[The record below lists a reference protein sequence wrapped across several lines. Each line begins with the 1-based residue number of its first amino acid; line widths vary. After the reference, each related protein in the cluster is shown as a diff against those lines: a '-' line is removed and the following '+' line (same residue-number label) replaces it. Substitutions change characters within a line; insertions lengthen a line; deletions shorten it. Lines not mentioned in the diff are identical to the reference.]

1 MAHIL
6 VVDDSREIRD
16 AYQCL
21 LENAGYEVECAASG
35 EEALARVKAQRPDVI
50 LSDVI
55 MPGMDGLDLLNHLRS
70 QVPPPL
76 PPLIL
81 WSGFDMT
88 EEEALR
94 RGALM
99 FLRKPVTSED
109 LLALLSFALR
119 GQRVDSSALALQ
131 RERSS
136 AARTRARNAAAEL
149 LRRLDPSV
157 WTKRVG
163 NHLFWLRSYFAAGG
177 ALITVLRNEQLVV
190 LDAGG
195 DPTSPPGADVSE
207 RMAYCLEVIES
218 GSSLVLADASTHP
231 SFAAFGRSLRGIR
244 FFAGVPIVSSEGVT
258 FGVLCLFES
267 KPRTFEAEDLLI
279 LEQLGRRGSLLMEAL
294 AAGRPTERG
303 WGPSPGLVAPSTF
316 ECLLD
321 AELRLLGRQG
331 GSIEVAV
338 VEMDDPTRLSDV
350 VMRQTDGK
358 RLAGGSLGP
367 MRGAVLKRDRGLD
380 AARMM
385 DEVLQALQETSGPR
399 GIGIASLA
407 EPDMARLGA
416 REMLRI
422 ASLALEDALL
432 SESGVHRI
440 VLRRQDNVPAIER
453 P

>member
-1 MAHIL
+1 MARIL
-6 VVDDSREIRD
+6 LVDDSREILD
-16 AYQCL
+16 AYQFL
-21 LENAGYEVECAASG
+21 LESAGYEVECAVSG

-50 LSDVI
+50 LADVI
-55 MPGMDGLDLLNHLRS
+55 MPGTDGLDLVNQLRS
-70 QVPPPL
+70 EVPPPL
-76 PPLIL
+76 PAIIL
-81 WSGFDMT
+81 WSGFEMT

-99 FLRKPVTSED
+99 FLRKPVSNDD
-109 LLALLSFALR
+109 LLALLSYALR
-119 GQRVDSSALALQ
+119 GQRVDPSALALQ

-136 AARTRARNAAAEL
+136 AARTRARDAAADL
-149 LRRLDPSV
+149 MRRLDRNV

-177 ALITVLRNEQLVV
+177 ALITVLRDEQLVV

-195 DPTSPPGADVSE
+195 DLTWPAGADVSD
-207 RMAYCLEVIES
+207 RMTYCLEVIES
-218 GSSLVLADASTHP
+218 GSSLVLADATIHP

-244 FFAGVPIVSSEGVT
+244 FFAGVPVVSREGVT

-279 LEQLGRRGSLLMEAL
+279 LEQLARRGSLLMETL

-303 WGPSPGLVAPSTF
+303 WGPSPGLVSPSTF

-321 AELRLLGRQG
+321 AELRLLRRQG

-338 VEMDDPTRLSDV
+338 VEMDDPTRLGDV
-350 VMRQTDGK
+350 VMRQPDGR
-358 RLAGGSLGP
+358 RLAGGSVGP
-367 MRGAVLKRDRGLD
+367 MRGAVFKRDRGLD
-380 AARMM
+380 AAQMM
-385 DEVLQALQETSGPR
+385 DEVLQALQETSVPR
-399 GIGIASLA
+399 GIGIASLG

-416 REMLRI
+416 PEMLRI

-432 SESGVHRI
+432 SESGAHRI